1 MSAVF
6 VCVDVVDLASIGWYV
21 AVRPGAH
28 EVLRHG
34 ESAKFVGR
42 EACLIKVDG
51 SGGGVEETDIEFV
64 AECAFHGGV
73 DEFGA
78 GHGRAVG

>member
-6 VCVDVVDLASIGWYV
+6 VRVDVVDLASIGWYV
-21 AVRPGAH
+21 AVRPWAH
-28 EVLRHG
+28 EVLCHSQR
-34 ESAKFVGR
+34 AKFVGS
-42 EACLIKVDG
+42 EPCFIEVDW
-51 SGGGVEETDIEFV
+51 SCGGVEKSDVEFV
-64 AECAFHGGV
+64 AECAFHCGV